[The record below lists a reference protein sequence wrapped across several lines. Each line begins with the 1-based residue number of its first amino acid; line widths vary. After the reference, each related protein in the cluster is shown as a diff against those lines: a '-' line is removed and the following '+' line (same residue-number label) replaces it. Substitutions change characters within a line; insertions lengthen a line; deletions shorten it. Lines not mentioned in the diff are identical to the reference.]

1 MQPAADHSP
10 WPRRIMIAGLALG
23 FIGVIGFSLIFD
35 DFRDYY
41 DPREM
46 SEFSVD
52 YDSGT
57 NTVLNLSSG
66 CWVVN
71 VEGSEADYD
80 VSFQHV
86 ENGAAAGEVSDDC
99 RSDFQASSDDAD
111 FSKITTLDVEKSSQ
125 VLVIIDCEEQDGCEN
140 PLYFTNSEDVL
151 YEMAG
156 DFGLWAV
163 LGTCCVGGL
172 LFPLGWLLVSINKS
186 KNPQVQLAQQQMVAS
201 MDPLD
206 RELKSNQDIL
216 TTDQLYKLVRGE
228 VPEMEQKQTNVPSPF
243 SDADTRVRTQ
253 TPKKTGGSI
262 NKASSYTHENP
273 PTDESWKSWDEL
285 G

>member
-1 MQPAADHSP
+1 
-10 WPRRIMIAGLALG
+10 MIAGLALG

-46 SEFSVD
+46 SEYSVD

-57 NTVLNLSSG
+57 NTVLDLSSG

-71 VEGSEADYD
+71 VEGSDADYD
-80 VSFQHV
+80 VSFQYV

-99 RSDFQASSDDAD
+99 RSDFQASSDDTD
-111 FSKITTLDVEKSSQ
+111 FSKITTLHIEKSSE
-125 VLVIIDCEEQDGCEN
+125 VLVIIDCEEQDSCED

-151 YEMAG
+151 FEMAG

-163 LGTCCVGGL
+163 FATCCSGAL
-172 LFPLGWLLVSINKS
+172 LFPLGWLLVSINRS
-186 KNPQVQLAQQQMVAS
+186 KDSKVQLTQQQMITA

-206 RELKSNQDIL
+206 REVNSNQEIL

-228 VPEMEQKQTNVPSPF
+228 VPEMEARQTNVPSPF
-243 SDADTRVRTQ
+243 SDADTRVQ
-253 TPKKTGGSI
+253 SKTPKKTGGSI
-262 NKASSYTHENP
+262 NRASSYTHENP
-273 PTDESWKSWDEL
+273 PTDESWKNWDES
-285 G
+285 

>member
-1 MQPAADHSP
+1 MQPASEHSP

-23 FIGVIGFSLIFD
+23 FVGVIGFSLIFD
-35 DFRDYY
+35 DFRNCY

-46 SEFSVD
+46 SEYSVD

-57 NTVLNLSSG
+57 NTVLDLSSG

-71 VEGSEADYD
+71 VEGSDADYD
-80 VSFQHV
+80 VSFQYV

-99 RSDFQASSDDAD
+99 RSDFQASSDDTD
-111 FSKITTLDVEKSSQ
+111 FSKITTLHIEKSSE
-125 VLVIIDCEEQDGCEN
+125 VLVIIDCEEQDSCED

-151 YEMAG
+151 FEMAG

-163 LGTCCVGGL
+163 FATCCSGAL
-172 LFPLGWLLVSINKS
+172 LFPLGWLLVSINRS
-186 KNPQVQLAQQQMVAS
+186 KDSKVQLTQQQMITA

-206 RELKSNQDIL
+206 RELNSNQEIL

-228 VPEMEQKQTNVPSPF
+228 VPEMEARQTNVPSPF
-243 SDADTRVRTQ
+243 SDADTRVQ
-253 TPKKTGGSI
+253 SKTPKKTGGSI
-262 NKASSYTHENP
+262 NRASSYTHENP
-273 PTDESWKSWDEL
+273 PTDESWKSWDES
-285 G
+285 

>member
-1 MQPAADHSP
+1 
-10 WPRRIMIAGLALG
+10 MIAGLALG

-80 VSFQHV
+80 VSFQYV

-273 PTDESWKSWDEL
+273 PTDESWKSWDES
-285 G
+285 

>member
-1 MQPAADHSP
+1 MQPAAEHSP
-10 WPRRIMIAGLALG
+10 WPRRIMIAGLVLG
-23 FIGVIGFSLIFD
+23 FVGVIGFSLIFD
-35 DFRDYY
+35 DFREYY

-46 SEFSVD
+46 SEYTVD
-52 YDSGT
+52 SDTGT

-71 VEGSEADYD
+71 VEGDDSDYD
-80 VSFQHV
+80 VTFQYV
-86 ENGAAAGEVSDDC
+86 ENGAAAGDVSEDC
-99 RSDFQASSDDAD
+99 RSDFQASSGDAD
-111 FSKITTLDVEKSSQ
+111 FSKLTTLDVEKTSQ
-125 VLVIIDCEEQDGCEN
+125 VLVIIDCEEEDGCQN

-151 YEMAG
+151 FEMAG

-163 LGTCCVGGL
+163 LGTCCIGGL

-186 KNPQVQLAQQQMVAS
+186 KDAKVQLTQQQMVTA
-201 MDPLD
+201 MDPLE
-206 RELKSNQDIL
+206 RELNSNQEIL

-228 VPEMEQKQTNVPSPF
+228 VPEMDQRQANVPGPF

-262 NKASSYTHENP
+262 NKASAYTHENP
-273 PTDESWKSWDEL
+273 PTDESWKSWDES
-285 G
+285 

>member
-1 MQPAADHSP
+1 MQPAVDHSP

-80 VSFQHV
+80 VSFQYV
-86 ENGAAAGEVSDDC
+86 ENGAAAESGASGE
-99 RSDFQASSDDAD
+99 RSDSSSHRDA
-111 FSKITTLDVEKSSQ
+111 
-125 VLVIIDCEEQDGCEN
+125 
-140 PLYFTNSEDVL
+140 
-151 YEMAG
+151 
-156 DFGLWAV
+156 
-163 LGTCCVGGL
+163 
-172 LFPLGWLLVSINKS
+172 
-186 KNPQVQLAQQQMVAS
+186 PQL
-201 MDPLD
+201 
-206 RELKSNQDIL
+206 R
-216 TTDQLYKLVRGE
+216 
-228 VPEMEQKQTNVPSPF
+228 
-243 SDADTRVRTQ
+243 
-253 TPKKTGGSI
+253 
-262 NKASSYTHENP
+262 
-273 PTDESWKSWDEL
+273 
-285 G
+285 

>member
-1 MQPAADHSP
+1 MQPASEHSP

-46 SEFSVD
+46 SEYSVD

-57 NTVLNLSSG
+57 NTVLDLSSG

-71 VEGSEADYD
+71 VEGSDADYD
-80 VSFQHV
+80 VSFQYV

-99 RSDFQASSDDAD
+99 RSDFQASSDDTD
-111 FSKITTLDVEKSSQ
+111 FSKITTLHIEKSSE
-125 VLVIIDCEEQDGCEN
+125 VLVIIDCEEQDSCED

-151 YEMAG
+151 FEMAG

-163 LGTCCVGGL
+163 FATCCSGAL
-172 LFPLGWLLVSINKS
+172 LFPLGWLLVSINRS
-186 KNPQVQLAQQQMVAS
+186 KDSKVQLTQQQMITA

-206 RELKSNQDIL
+206 RELNSNQEIL

-228 VPEMEQKQTNVPSPF
+228 VPEMEARQTNVPSPF
-243 SDADTRVRTQ
+243 SDADTRVQ
-253 TPKKTGGSI
+253 SKTPKKTGGSI
-262 NKASSYTHENP
+262 NRASSYTHENP
-273 PTDESWKSWDEL
+273 PTDESWKSWDES
-285 G
+285 

>member
-1 MQPAADHSP
+1 MQPASEHSP

-23 FIGVIGFSLIFD
+23 FVGVIGFSLIFD

-46 SEFSVD
+46 SEYSVD

-57 NTVLNLSSG
+57 NTVLDLSSG

-71 VEGSEADYD
+71 VEGSDADYD
-80 VSFQHV
+80 VSFQYV

-99 RSDFQASSDDAD
+99 RSDFQASSDDTD
-111 FSKITTLDVEKSSQ
+111 FSKITTLHIEKSSE
-125 VLVIIDCEEQDGCEN
+125 VLVIIDCEEQDSCED

-151 YEMAG
+151 FEMAG

-163 LGTCCVGGL
+163 FATCCSGAL
-172 LFPLGWLLVSINKS
+172 LFPLGWLLVSINRS
-186 KNPQVQLAQQQMVAS
+186 KDSKVQLTQQQMITA

-206 RELKSNQDIL
+206 RELNSNQEIL
-216 TTDQLYKLVRGE
+216 TTDQLYKLVQGE
-228 VPEMEQKQTNVPSPF
+228 VPDMEARQTNVPSPF
-243 SDADTRVRTQ
+243 SDADTRVQ
-253 TPKKTGGSI
+253 SKTPKKTGGSI
-262 NKASSYTHENP
+262 NRASSYTHENP
-273 PTDESWKSWDEL
+273 PTDESWKSWDES
-285 G
+285 